1 MGTAFPTKLHGPP
14 SVPLALKGYESPAA
28 ERLSPTSNIVAEALR
43 GTAPGRGRAEGAG
56 GAGLGEEEKRRGFQQ
71 ARNKLETSFQHASN

>member
-28 ERLSPTSNIVAEALR
+28 ERLSPTKKDSIEAPR
-43 GTAPGRGRAEGAG
+43 GHVLLAFEHPWRAPLNAIFFR
-56 GAGLGEEEKRRGFQQ
+56 
-71 ARNKLETSFQHASN
+71 

>member
-28 ERLSPTSNIVAEALR
+28 ERLSPTPVGLKPEIYYEARRRLAA
-43 GTAPGRGRAEGAG
+43 APGAQKLSTVRLRRVS
-56 GAGLGEEEKRRGFQQ
+56 GECPVRLR
-71 ARNKLETSFQHASN
+71 